1 MEREREE
8 KWGGEVGKEG
18 EMMERVCT
26 FCVAE
31 TAQ

>member
-1 MEREREE
+1 MERERE
-8 KWGGEVGKEG
+8 GEMGRGVGKEG